1 MTKNINKREILREIT
16 SIYTATFALVLT
28 AALAAGA
35 IGLIA
40 QNLYLIVAA
49 IFVLIPHFWLDHKKL
64 NPDDFGLTT
73 SLPNHGWLRAT
84 LWAAAATAITIPLF
98 VAGFYIWNTQLNDQQ
113 FKPSTQNSLQ
123 WPAELEGRPK
133 NFAQTPG
140 IWAYS
145 NNENLHIAFNNP
157 DNQPFIITT
166 DGDLYTIQPTAKPA
180 TILAKTI
187 TIPPQQLPIHLG
199 PQTTSTNPD
208 KPLTFKRSYT
218 WIILWSLTHLVF
230 VAFPEEFFYRG
241 YLQTRLTQLFGTK
254 KFLGITH
261 ANLLTSLLFALG
273 HLLIPVGGTLILSRA
288 SVFFPS
294 LIFGWLRERTGTIL
308 APTLYHAACN
318 IMVLLTAPHFF

>member
-1 MTKNINKREILREIT
+1 MKNLKREILRET
-16 SIYTATFALVLT
+16 TALYTTTFALVLA

-73 SLPNHGWLRAT
+73 SLPNYGWPRAT

-98 VAGFYIWNTQLNDQQ
+98 VAGFYVWNVQLNDQK
-113 FKPSTQNSLQ
+113 FEPSLENYLQ
-123 WPAELEGRPK
+123 WPAELTGRPT

-140 IWAYS
+140 LWIYS
-145 NNENLHIAFNNP
+145 HNNNFQLALNTP
-157 DNQPFIITT
+157 DHQPFIITT
-166 DGDLYTIQPTAKPA
+166 DGDLYTIQPTTKTQ
-180 TILAKTI
+180 TIHARTI
-187 TIPPQQLPIHLG
+187 TIPPQKLPIHLG
-199 PQTTSTNPD
+199 TTDTTTNPD
-208 KPLTFKRSYT
+208 TPLTLKRSYT

-241 YLQTRLTQLFGTK
+241 YLQTRLTQLFGTR
-254 KFLGITH
+254 KFLGLTH
-261 ANLLTSLLFALG
+261 ANLLTSALFALG
-273 HLLIPVGGTLILSRA
+273 HVLIPVGGTLILTRA
-288 SVFFPS
+288 SVFVPS
-294 LIFGWLRERTGTIL
+294 LVFGWLRERTGTIV